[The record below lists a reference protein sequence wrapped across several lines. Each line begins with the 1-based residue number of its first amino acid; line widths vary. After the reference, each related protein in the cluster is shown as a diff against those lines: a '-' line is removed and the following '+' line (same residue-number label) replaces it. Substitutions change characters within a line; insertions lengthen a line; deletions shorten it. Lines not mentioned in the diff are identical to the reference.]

1 MRIMNDQD
9 TFAFENR
16 EYVSPT
22 VSRDEQLG
30 FIDNLRDVRN
40 KNVERINADTYNLGT
55 QVPSIRGG
63 LGGSNAT
70 FESRYITPYV
80 NSTIQGLKTAAQ
92 QTALTQALENLQAQY
107 KQRYNEAY
115 KAAQKRA
122 AANNGNG
129 STETPPIGLEI
140 EDDTNQ
146 TQTYLTNDIPGTIV
160 SDTGA
165 NVQWTSLSDG
175 SLVKKENYPTMSK
188 TYHPSWEQAQDLL
201 SRYSKRE
208 LDAIAE
214 ETKMSKSTNANNGFY
229 VNSDGKIIGFGH
241 DIDRSS
247 GQFVSL
253 DKGL

>member
-40 KNVERINADTYNLGT
+40 QNIERINADTYNLGT

-70 FESRYITPYV
+70 FESRYVTPYV

-122 AANNGNG
+122 AASGGGGGDNKWPGNG
-129 STETPPIGLEI
+129 DEVDPTK
-140 EDDTNQ
+140 TNGDFGII
-146 TQTYLTNDIPGTIV
+146 NSIPGTIWA
-160 SDTGA
+160 DTGA
-165 NVQWTSLSDG
+165 GITVQ
-175 SLVKKENYPTMSK
+175 KYENGKAGDIIRRYKYGEDASK
-188 TYHPSWEQAQDLL
+188 GGNAGL
-201 SRYSKRE
+201 RE
-208 LDAIAE
+208 
-214 ETKMSKSTNANNGFY
+214 
-229 VNSDGKIIGFGH
+229 
-241 DIDRSS
+241 IDRSDNLVLYTD
-247 GQFVSL
+247 GMGGNYAAPVSNVNNLVKVKSTSVL
-253 DKGL
+253 DAVKELGAK